1 MKKNIAAALVISA
14 LAFSGGNVFAA
25 ADAQRSQHIAEALKH
40 AQEAL
45 DHAKQGHNDV
55 LIEHAKE
62 ACKHAKEI
70 TGVDVSLD
78 IQHALG
84 GLRIAVELAQE
95 GDSAGAVRNLEEAI
109 ASLDSIKGRL
119 FLPNASK
126 R

>member
-14 LAFSGGNVFAA
+14 LVFSGTTAFAA
-25 ADAQRSQHIAEALKH
+25 DEQQLQHITEALKH

-45 DHAKQGHNDV
+45 GYAKQGHNDV

-70 TGVDVSLD
+70 TGVDVGLD

-84 GLRIAVELAQE
+84 GLRIAAKLAQE
-95 GDSAGAVRNLEEAI
+95 GDNAGAVRNLEEAI
-109 ASLDSIKGRL
+109 ASLDSIKGR
-119 FLPNASK
+119 
-126 R
+126 

>member
-55 LIEHAKE
+55 LIEHAKQ
-62 ACKHAKEI
+62 ARKHAKEI
-70 TGVDVSLD
+70 MGDDVGVEMQKALTSLR
-78 IQHALG
+78 L
-84 GLRIAVELAQE
+84 AVEQAE
-95 GDSAGAVRNLEEAI
+95 KGDSPGAVKSLEEVI
-109 ASLDSIKGRL
+109 ANLNDIKGQ
-119 FLPNASK
+119 
-126 R
+126 